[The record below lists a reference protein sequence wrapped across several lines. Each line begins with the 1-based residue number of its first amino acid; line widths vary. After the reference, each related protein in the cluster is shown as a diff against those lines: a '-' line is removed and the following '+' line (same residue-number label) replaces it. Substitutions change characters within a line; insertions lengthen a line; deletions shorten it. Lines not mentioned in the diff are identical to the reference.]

1 MTVDPVL
8 AWAFGGIGVF
18 AWTVAGLLARKP
30 LRLLRAGG
38 RAKGTV
44 ESSEARQVSGKS
56 GTRTY
61 YLPTVSFTTAR
72 GERIVFNSS
81 SGGTVAPA
89 KGSTLDVVYDPANPH
104 DAEVGGFRLW
114 IFPIALIVLS
124 SPFLFVGI
132 AGLL

>member
-18 AWTVAGLLARKP
+18 AYVVAGLLARKP
-30 LRLLRAGG
+30 LRMLRAGG

-44 ESSEARQVSGKS
+44 ESSEPMQVSGKH

-61 YLPTVSFTTAR
+61 YLPTVSFTTAK
-72 GERIVFNSS
+72 GERITFKSS

-89 KGSTLDVVYDPANPH
+89 KGSTLDIVYDPANPQ

-114 IFPIALIVLS
+114 LFPIALIVLS